1 MSKDREVIIYWK
13 SIQFTVTIP
22 EELVWTFAL
31 AFGEE
36 FACDD
41 THYGRVPAKIDS
53 YNYHPN
59 GYHVKVSVW
68 LPKEQKF
75 YDFLEKFCK
84 ENNLPVRKKDLKPGI
99 SH

>member
-1 MSKDREVIIYWK
+1 MSENKEVIIYWK
-13 SIQFTVTIP
+13 SIQLTVIIP
-22 EELVWTFAL
+22 EELVWVFAL
-31 AFGEE
+31 AFGKE

-41 THYGRVPAKIDS
+41 SHCGWTPAKMDS
-53 YNYHPN
+53 YRYHPN

-68 LPKEQKF
+68 VPQEQKF

-99 SH
+99 AR